1 MDSSCG
7 STIQADDRIIVV
19 VIVTGGGGRGCSALR
34 AVRHAWWRSK
44 GAVKW
49 QCVLLYAVKARR
61 LAGAKFF
68 ASGAR

>member
-34 AVRHAWWRSK
+34 AVRHGGGRKVQS
-44 GAVKW
+44 KW